1 MLKLMLK
8 LVLYLAQCGFRL
20 WKLTIALTFRCVSS
34 LCSAA
39 ATSAHSS
46 NETSSSRNSSTATA
60 QQSNNTDTIA
70 KLDLIEALD
79 SEIAV
84 LAQEKQFYEQQ
95 LQQLAAGASSSS
107 SSKLST
113 EKQLKAQHKVAQLN
127 TRMMVLTRRVLKLR
141 EELENGKTSI

>member
-1 MLKLMLK
+1 M
-8 LVLYLAQCGFRL
+8 VLIKALAYLLQCGFRL
-20 WKLTIALTFRCVSS
+20 WKLTIVLIVSS
-34 LCSAA
+34 WCSAN
-39 ATSAHSS
+39 S
-46 NETSSSRNSSTATA
+46 NTSSCNSSK
-60 QQSNNTDTIA
+60 TDNIA

-95 LQQLAAGASSSS
+95 LNTIAVSN
-107 SSKLST
+107 KLST

-127 TRMMVLTRRVLKLR
+127 TRIMTLTRRVLKLR

>member
-1 MLKLMLK
+1 MLMLLVR

-34 LCSAA
+34 LCSAN
-39 ATSAHSS
+39 S
-46 NETSSSRNSSTATA
+46 NQTSSSRNINSSA
-60 QQSNNTDTIA
+60 NNTTDTDTDSIA

-79 SEIAV
+79 IEIES
-84 LAQEKQFYEQQ
+84 LAKEKQFYEQY
-95 LQQLAAGASSSS
+95 AKDI
-107 SSKLST
+107 KLSE

>member
-1 MLKLMLK
+1 M

-34 LCSAA
+34 LISVN
-39 ATSAHSS
+39 T
-46 NETSSSRNSSTATA
+46 NSSSRNSSTATA
-60 QQSNNTDTIA
+60 TAQQSNDTDIIA
-70 KLDLIEALD
+70 KQDLIEALD

-95 LQQLAAGASSSS
+95 LNATA

-141 EELENGKTSI
+141 EELENGKTGI